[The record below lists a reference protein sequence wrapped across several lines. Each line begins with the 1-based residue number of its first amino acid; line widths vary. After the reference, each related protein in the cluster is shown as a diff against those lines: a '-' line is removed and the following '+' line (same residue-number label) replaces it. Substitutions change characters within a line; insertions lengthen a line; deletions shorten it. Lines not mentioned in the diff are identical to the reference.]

1 MYKKYNLIV
10 LNFIEVSNKIFI
22 IHDKIIENKT
32 DIIIII
38 EDDPYFQNK
47 ILKKTNGEQNIFVLP
62 SHNKNSFFKLLLEN
76 MNIEFI
82 KAKCYSSAL
91 SYIDDNI
98 TKNKEILNI
107 DKMLHKIKTELGITI
122 DKNKIN
128 DLFNVTIS
136 KDELKKIKSDICKN
150 LEKLNE
156 LLEIKNYDNIYN
168 SKHMMKRFHF

>member
-1 MYKKYNLIV
+1 
-10 LNFIEVSNKIFI
+10 
-22 IHDKIIENKT
+22 
-32 DIIIII
+32 
-38 EDDPYFQNK
+38 
-47 ILKKTNGEQNIFVLP
+47 
-62 SHNKNSFFKLLLEN
+62 

-136 KDELKKIKSDICKN
+136 KDELNKIKFDICKN